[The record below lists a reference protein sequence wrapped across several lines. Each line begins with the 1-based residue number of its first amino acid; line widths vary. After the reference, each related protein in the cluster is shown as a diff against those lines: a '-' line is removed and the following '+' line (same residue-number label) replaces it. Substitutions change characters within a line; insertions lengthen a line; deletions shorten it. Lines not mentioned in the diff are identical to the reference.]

1 MAVNA
6 MQALLTTIDITS
18 FWGSHSGSETILFIA
33 QTTSTDLFSNVQ
45 QAWNNFVQSGQ
56 IWALIGGF
64 VLGYLFR
71 SITAY

>member
-1 MAVNA
+1 M
-6 MQALLTTIDITS
+6 MQSLFATINNGFNS
-18 FWGSHSGSETILFIA
+18 FWSTHFGTEATLFIA
-33 QTTSTDLFSNVQ
+33 QAQSTDLFNSVQ
-45 QAWNNFVQSGQ
+45 QSWDNFVQSGQ